1 MNNDPRGTIV
11 RQGNALRIDN
21 AFVEDSSCI
30 NNSNGTILISY
41 SMPEA
46 GQMVSIQTLQLNINR
61 NTVIIN
67 SFGQSV
73 GLCRISQECGSMPFF
88 LPA

>member
-30 NNSNGTILISY
+30 NNSNGTILTLTPCRKPDRWFPSRPY
-41 SMPEA
+41 S
-46 GQMVSIQTLQLNINR
+46 
-61 NTVIIN
+61 
-67 SFGQSV
+67 
-73 GLCRISQECGSMPFF
+73 
-88 LPA
+88 

>member
-41 SMPEA
+41 SL
-46 GQMVSIQTLQLNINR
+46 SLIHI
-61 NTVIIN
+61 
-67 SFGQSV
+67 
-73 GLCRISQECGSMPFF
+73 
-88 LPA
+88 

>member
-61 NTVIIN
+61 NTVLLKDTIKI
-67 SFGQSV
+67 
-73 GLCRISQECGSMPFF
+73 
-88 LPA
+88 